1 MFISSENFKV
11 AAYIRLSRE
20 DDDKNKMESESIGNQ
35 RAIIMR
41 YLADKNLELVDEYV
55 DDGVSGTT
63 FDRPEFQRMI
73 RDVFDGRINMVITK
87 DLSRFGR
94 DYIKGGDYLEKIFPE
109 YGVRYVAINDG
120 IDTFENEN
128 WMEMTP
134 IKSVFNDYYPKDIS
148 RKVKSVF
155 KEKQKKGE
163 YLCSQA
169 PYGYKKDTLLK
180 NHLVIDEEVVHNV
193 RKIFEMYLGGKS
205 IYEIRE
211 VLNSKGIQSPSGYAK
226 KQADLKPWNS
236 VTLLN
241 ILKNE
246 AYIGNTVGNKKIKVS
261 LKSKKRLIVPK
272 ENQIKIENTHEPII
286 SKTDFEEVQFLLSQ
300 KSINRKQKHEYLFR
314 GLIKCKTCHGNLEV
328 GAKQSKKGKKIKNPI
343 PYITCRNSKKKVC
356 PSQHLNYNKFE
367 KEILEYL
374 RNFLNVYN
382 DKKILK
388 DIYQMY
394 LDGKDTDGLSYKKE
408 LENIDKRINQ
418 INSNLDMIY
427 SDRLNGTITEEQ
439 YKRFQ
444 DTKLAEKQNLEQ
456 RKEEIDELI
465 KKSKKKNNT
474 TKSEMDKV
482 INEFLSLEKPDKKV
496 LFKLIDCIEIDE
508 NKNVYIKFAFKE
520 LENLNK
526 MVVSNKGK

>member
-1 MFISSENFKV
+1 
-11 AAYIRLSRE
+11 
-20 DDDKNKMESESIGNQ
+20 
-35 RAIIMR
+35 
-41 YLADKNLELVDEYV
+41 
-55 DDGVSGTT
+55 
-63 FDRPEFQRMI
+63 
-73 RDVFDGRINMVITK
+73 MVITK

-205 IYEIRE
+205 VYEIRK

-261 LKSKKRLIVPK
+261 LKSKKRLMVPK
-272 ENQIKIENTHEPII
+272 ENQIKIENTHEAII
-286 SKTDFEEVQFLLSQ
+286 SKADFEEVQFLLSQ

-343 PYITCRNSKKKVC
+343 PYITCRNSKKKIC

-367 KEILEYL
+367 KEVLCYL
-374 RNFLNVYN
+374 RNFLSVYN

-394 LDGKDTDGLSYKKE
+394 LDGKDLRRAKLQKGIREHRQK
-408 LENIDKRINQ
+408 DK
-418 INSNLDMIY
+418 
-427 SDRLNGTITEEQ
+427 
-439 YKRFQ
+439 
-444 DTKLAEKQNLEQ
+444 
-456 RKEEIDELI
+456 
-465 KKSKKKNNT
+465 
-474 TKSEMDKV
+474 
-482 INEFLSLEKPDKKV
+482 
-496 LFKLIDCIEIDE
+496 
-508 NKNVYIKFAFKE
+508 
-520 LENLNK
+520 
-526 MVVSNKGK
+526 SNKF